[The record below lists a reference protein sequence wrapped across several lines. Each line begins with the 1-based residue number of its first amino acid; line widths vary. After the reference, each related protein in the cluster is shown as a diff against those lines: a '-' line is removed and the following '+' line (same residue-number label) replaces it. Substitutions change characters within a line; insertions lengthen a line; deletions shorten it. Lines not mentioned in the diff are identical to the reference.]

1 MPEKQPE
8 PRKVSQ
14 DVAQKAATLYTEQG
28 NLQDTVINLEAK
40 IQEHKVVIESLEKLE
55 PERRCFRRMSG
66 VLIERTVG
74 QVLTACK
81 EHLGNLQGV
90 RAARDYLHMLFVNN

>member
-8 PRKVSQ
+8 PRKVTQ

-28 NLQDTVINLEAK
+28 NLQDTMMNLEAK

-74 QVLTACK
+74 QVLAACK
-81 EHLGNLQGV
+81 EHLGNLQQV
-90 RAARDYLHMLFVNN
+90 RAAQICVDVL